1 MRQPHVAD
9 NELAPAAHLAVER
22 VTPMCHS
29 GVEPF
34 PRVSKVLVIV
44 KTVFRILGVLLVA
57 VTPLVADE
65 PLGFWS
71 FQPLR
76 FTVPDVVH
84 SDWPVNT
91 IDRFILGRIEQARRQ
106 PTATANPPV
115 LLRRICFDVSGLPP
129 TPGQRERFLS
139 DSRPDAWPRLVDR
152 LLASPHMG
160 ERWGRHWLDVV
171 RFAESYGF
179 EHDLDNDNAYH
190 FRDFVIRAFNDDM
203 PFDRFVR
210 WQLAGDELAVGDPLA
225 RMATGFLAAGVRNA
239 DIAKVR
245 VEQERYDELDDLVN
259 TVGTSLLGLS
269 VGCARCHDHKFD
281 PISQEEYYRFVA
293 IFERTIRGEVQ
304 LSTGAT
310 SAAGVRPVLVS
321 GEGLKPL
328 PRLYN
333 PGPAFYTKTWFL
345 RRGDVK
351 LKDHEVRPGYLDV
364 LLSEGVTEK
373 DFSGPKSSPADEK
386 DQPTFRRSGLARW
399 VTDAGRGGGHLL
411 ARVIVNRIWQHHFGR
426 GLVATPND
434 FGEQGQRPSHPG
446 LLDWLASELIRNGW
460 RLKPIHRA
468 VLNSATYRQAV
479 LDRPQSE
486 EDRSLFCGRAVRRL
500 EAESIRD
507 SLLLFGD
514 GFDDRMFGPGSLDSG
529 NPRRAVYFRVKRSQP
544 DPLMA
549 LFDFPDTLQGTA
561 TRSTTIVSPQALALL
576 NGPVVRRAAGSFAR
590 QLKQDRPRADLPT
603 LVGELFVRA
612 FGREALLEELAAS
625 VSFLEQQRAS
635 YRAMARRET
644 VTRRSADQNG
654 LVLDLTADGLEPGE
668 VSRWADA
675 RSQRTGIVFRPR
687 ESGRPRLVV
696 AATPTGRPAVAFG
709 PKPTVLQADDNPNV
723 EFGTGDFTVS
733 VVFRMDPASAN
744 GTQILG
750 KDSFSGDGTS
760 YTGYFFHETKGHLR
774 FSTRNLRKSKG
785 PVNYLDSHGVI
796 RRGRWHRAT
805 AVRAKGVVK
814 LFLDQA
820 LSPDRT
826 LVEPA
831 PTNVDNDV
839 PLKLGL
845 IDEHI
850 SGAFHGA
857 LAEVRLYR
865 RALSDEQVQLL
876 HARQGREYLGD
887 EPADPLELALV
898 DLCQAVFCLNE
909 FLYIE

>member
-1 MRQPHVAD
+1 M
-9 NELAPAAHLAVER
+9 
-22 VTPMCHS
+22 
-29 GVEPF
+29 
-34 PRVSKVLVIV
+34 
-44 KTVFRILGVLLVA
+44 
-57 VTPLVADE
+57 
-65 PLGFWS
+65 
-71 FQPLR
+71 
-76 FTVPDVVH
+76 
-84 SDWPVNT
+84 
-91 IDRFILGRIEQARRQ
+91 
-106 PTATANPPV
+106 
-115 LLRRICFDVSGLPP
+115 
-129 TPGQRERFLS
+129 
-139 DSRPDAWPRLVDR
+139 
-152 LLASPHMG
+152 
-160 ERWGRHWLDVV
+160 
-171 RFAESYGF
+171 
-179 EHDLDNDNAYH
+179 
-190 FRDFVIRAFNDDM
+190 
-203 PFDRFVR
+203 
-210 WQLAGDELAVGDPLA
+210 
-225 RMATGFLAAGVRNA
+225 
-239 DIAKVR
+239 
-245 VEQERYDELDDLVN
+245 
-259 TVGTSLLGLS
+259 
-269 VGCARCHDHKFD
+269 
-281 PISQEEYYRFVA
+281 
-293 IFERTIRGEVQ
+293 
-304 LSTGAT
+304 
-310 SAAGVRPVLVS
+310 
-321 GEGLKPL
+321 
-328 PRLYN
+328 
-333 PGPAFYTKTWFL
+333 
-345 RRGDVK
+345 
-351 LKDHEVRPGYLDV
+351 
-364 LLSEGVTEK
+364 
-373 DFSGPKSSPADEK
+373 
-386 DQPTFRRSGLARW
+386 
-399 VTDAGRGGGHLL
+399 
-411 ARVIVNRIWQHHFGR
+411 IVNRIWQHHFGR

-507 SLLLFGD
+507 SLWVFGD
-514 GFDDRMFGPGSLDSG
+514 RFDDRMFGPGSLDSG

-549 LFDFPDTLQGTA
+549 LFDLPDTLQGTA

-612 FGREALLEELAAS
+612 FGRESALEELAAS

-644 VTRRSADQNG
+644 VTRRAADQNG

-774 FSTRNLRKSKG
+774 FSTRNLRNSKG

>member
-1 MRQPHVAD
+1 M
-9 NELAPAAHLAVER
+9 ER
-22 VTPMCHS
+22 VPPLCHS
-29 GVEPF
+29 GVQPF
-34 PRVSKVLVIV
+34 PRVSKVMVIV
-44 KTVFRILGVLLVA
+44 KTVFRILGVLLFA
-57 VTPLVADE
+57 ATPLVADE

-76 FTVPDVVH
+76 FEIPDVADT
-84 SDWPVNT
+84 DWPVNT
-91 IDRFILGRIEQARRQ
+91 IDRFILRRIEQGQRKPSGR
-106 PTATANPPV
+106 ANAVV
-115 LLRRICFDVSGLPP
+115 LLRRICFGVLGLPP
-129 TPGQRERFLS
+129 TPGQRDRFLS
-139 DSRPDAWPRLVDR
+139 DRRPDAWSRLVDR
-152 LLASPHMG
+152 LLTSPHMG

-179 EHDLDNDNAYH
+179 EHDLDNANAYH

-210 WQLAGDELAVGDPLA
+210 WQLAGDELAAGDALA
-225 RMATGFLAAGVRNA
+225 RMATGFLAAGVHNA

-281 PISQEEYYRFVA
+281 PISQEEYYRFAA
-293 IFERTIRGEVQ
+293 IFERTIRGEVE

-310 SAAGVRPVLVS
+310 SGAGVRPVLVA

-364 LLSEGVTEK
+364 LLPEGVTERQ
-373 DFSGPKSSPADEK
+373 FSGPKQQPK
-386 DQPTFRRSGLARW
+386 TGTHRPTFRRSGLARW
-399 VTDAGRGGGHLL
+399 VTDSRRGAGHLL
-411 ARVIVNRIWQHHFGR
+411 ARVIVNRVWQHHFGR
-426 GLVATPND
+426 GLVSTPND
-434 FGEQGQRPSHPG
+434 FGDQGQRPTHPG
-446 LLDWLASELIRNGW
+446 LLDWLASELIRGGW
-460 RLKPIHRA
+460 RLKPIHRL
-468 VLNSATYRQAV
+468 VLSSATYRQAV
-479 LDRPQSE
+479 LNRAQTEQDQA
-486 EDRSLFCGRAVRRL
+486 LFRGRAVRRL

-507 SLLLFGD
+507 SLLVLGD
-514 GFDDRMFGPGSLDSG
+514 RFDGRMFGPGSLDSG

-549 LFDFPDTLQGTA
+549 LFDLPDTLQGTA
-561 TRSTTIVSPQALALL
+561 IRSSTIVSPQALALL
-576 NGPVVRRAAGSFAR
+576 NGPVVRRAAASFAR
-590 QLKQDRPRADLPT
+590 QLRQDRPRADLST
-603 LVGELFVRA
+603 LVRDLFVRA
-612 FGREALLEELAAS
+612 FGREATPAELDASAA
-625 VSFLEQQRAS
+625 FLQEQRDS
-635 YRAMARRET
+635 YRAM
-644 VTRRSADQNG
+644 TRPGIDEKPSDAGNG

-668 VSRWADA
+668 VLRWADA

-696 AATPTGRPAVAFG
+696 SATPTGRPAVAFG
-709 PKPTVLQADDNPNV
+709 PKPTVLQADDNPSV

-774 FSTRNLRKSKG
+774 FSTRNLRSGKG
-785 PVNYLDSHGVI
+785 PVNYLDSHGTI

-805 AVRAKGVVK
+805 AVRSKRTVK

-820 LSPDRT
+820 VAPDRI
-826 LVEPA
+826 LVEPS

-839 PLKLGL
+839 PLKLGM
-845 IDEHI
+845 IDEHP

-865 RALSDEQVQLL
+865 RALSDEQVRLL
-876 HARQGREYLGD
+876 HARQGREYLGLQ
-887 EPADPLELALV
+887 PVDPLDLALV
-898 DLCQAVFCLNE
+898 DLCQAIFCLNE
-909 FLYIE
+909 FLYIQ

>member
-1 MRQPHVAD
+1 VSFWR
-9 NELAPAAHLAVER
+9 AA
-22 VTPMCHS
+22 
-29 GVEPF
+29 
-34 PRVSKVLVIV
+34 VSPCVQVLVTV
-44 KTVFRILGVLLVA
+44 KTVFRIVVLLLVA
-57 VTPLVADE
+57 ARPLAADE

-76 FTVPDVVH
+76 FTVPDVAN
-84 SDWPVNT
+84 SDWPDNT
-91 IDRFILGRIEQARRQ
+91 IDRFILRRIEQGKQQ
-106 PTATANPPV
+106 PADRATAGV
-115 LLRRICFDVSGLPP
+115 LLRRICFDVLGLPP
-129 TPGQRERFLS
+129 TPGQRERFLP
-139 DSRPDAWPRLVDR
+139 DRRPDAWSRLVDR
-152 LLASPHMG
+152 LLVNPHLG

-203 PFDRFVR
+203 PFDRFVS
-210 WQLAGDELAVGDPLA
+210 WQLAGDELAAGDPLA
-225 RMATGFLAAGVRNA
+225 RMATGFLAAGVHNA

-281 PISQEEYYRFVA
+281 PISQEEYYRFAA
-293 IFERTIRGEVQ
+293 IFERTIRGEVE

-310 SAAGVRPVLVS
+310 SAAGVRTVLVA

-333 PGPAFYTKTWFL
+333 PGPAFYTRTWFL

-364 LLSEGVTEK
+364 LLSEGVTERQFAGPNQPPETGK
-373 DFSGPKSSPADEK
+373 DR
-386 DQPTFRRSGLARW
+386 PTFRRSGLARW
-399 VTDAGRGGGHLL
+399 ITDNRRGAGHLL
-411 ARVIVNRIWQHHFGR
+411 ARVIVNRVWQHHFGR

-434 FGEQGQRPSHPG
+434 FGDQGQRPTHPG

-460 RLKPIHRA
+460 RLKPIHRL
-468 VLNSATYRQAV
+468 VLSSATYRQAV
-479 LDRPQSE
+479 LNRAQTEQDRA
-486 EDRSLFCGRAVRRL
+486 LFRGRAVRRL

-507 SLLLFGD
+507 SLLVFGD
-514 GFDDRMFGPGSLDSG
+514 RFDGRMFGPGSLDSG
-529 NPRRAVYFRVKRSQP
+529 NPRRAVYFRVKRSRP

-549 LFDFPDTLQGTA
+549 LFDLPDTLQGTA
-561 TRSTTIVSPQALALL
+561 TRSSTIVSPQALALL
-576 NGPVVRRAAGSFAR
+576 NGPVVRQAAASFAR
-590 QLKQDRPRADLPT
+590 QLRQDRPRAGSVDL
-603 LVGELFVRA
+603 VRDLFVRA
-612 FGREALLEELAAS
+612 LGREATSEEL
-625 VSFLEQQRAS
+625 VVLTEFLQQQRAG
-635 YRAMARRET
+635 YRAMTREGAAEQLI
-644 VTRRSADQNG
+644 ADENQ
-654 LVLDLTADGLEPGE
+654 LVLDLTAEGLDPGE

-687 ESGRPRLVV
+687 ASGRPRLVV

-709 PKPTVLQADDNPNV
+709 PKPTVLQADDNPSV
-723 EFGTGDFTVS
+723 EFGTGEFTVS
-733 VVFRMDPASAN
+733 VVFRMDPASVN

-750 KDSFSGDGTS
+750 KDSYPGSGTS
-760 YTGYFFHETKGHLR
+760 YTGYFFHEERGHLR
-774 FSTRNLRKSKG
+774 FSTRNLRNGKG
-785 PVNYLDSHGVI
+785 PVNYLDSYGTIHK
-796 RRGRWHRAT
+796 GRWHRAT
-805 AVRAKGVVK
+805 AVRSKGTVK
-814 LFLDQA
+814 LYLDQA
-820 LSPDRT
+820 VSPDRI
-826 LVEPA
+826 LAEPS

-845 IDEHI
+845 IDEDP

-857 LAEVRLYR
+857 LAEVRIYR
-865 RALSDEQVQLL
+865 RALSDEQVWLL
-876 HARQGREYLGD
+876 HARQGRVYLGHQ
-887 EPADPLELALV
+887 PIDPLDLALV

>member
-91 IDRFILGRIEQARRQ
+91 LDRFILGRIEQARRQ

-179 EHDLDNDNAYH
+179 EHDLDNANAYH

-310 SAAGVRPVLVS
+310 SAAGVR
-321 GEGLKPL
+321 
-328 PRLYN
+328 RCWC
-333 PGPAFYTKTWFL
+333 PAK
-345 RRGDVK
+345 
-351 LKDHEVRPGYLDV
+351 
-364 LLSEGVTEK
+364 
-373 DFSGPKSSPADEK
+373 A
-386 DQPTFRRSGLARW
+386 
-399 VTDAGRGGGHLL
+399 
-411 ARVIVNRIWQHHFGR
+411 
-426 GLVATPND
+426 
-434 FGEQGQRPSHPG
+434 
-446 LLDWLASELIRNGW
+446 
-460 RLKPIHRA
+460 
-468 VLNSATYRQAV
+468 
-479 LDRPQSE
+479 
-486 EDRSLFCGRAVRRL
+486 
-500 EAESIRD
+500 
-507 SLLLFGD
+507 
-514 GFDDRMFGPGSLDSG
+514 
-529 NPRRAVYFRVKRSQP
+529 
-544 DPLMA
+544 
-549 LFDFPDTLQGTA
+549 
-561 TRSTTIVSPQALALL
+561 
-576 NGPVVRRAAGSFAR
+576 
-590 QLKQDRPRADLPT
+590 
-603 LVGELFVRA
+603 
-612 FGREALLEELAAS
+612 
-625 VSFLEQQRAS
+625 
-635 YRAMARRET
+635 
-644 VTRRSADQNG
+644 
-654 LVLDLTADGLEPGE
+654 
-668 VSRWADA
+668 
-675 RSQRTGIVFRPR
+675 
-687 ESGRPRLVV
+687 
-696 AATPTGRPAVAFG
+696 
-709 PKPTVLQADDNPNV
+709 
-723 EFGTGDFTVS
+723 
-733 VVFRMDPASAN
+733 
-744 GTQILG
+744 
-750 KDSFSGDGTS
+750 
-760 YTGYFFHETKGHLR
+760 
-774 FSTRNLRKSKG
+774 
-785 PVNYLDSHGVI
+785 
-796 RRGRWHRAT
+796 
-805 AVRAKGVVK
+805 
-814 LFLDQA
+814 
-820 LSPDRT
+820 
-826 LVEPA
+826 
-831 PTNVDNDV
+831 
-839 PLKLGL
+839 
-845 IDEHI
+845 
-850 SGAFHGA
+850 
-857 LAEVRLYR
+857 
-865 RALSDEQVQLL
+865 
-876 HARQGREYLGD
+876 
-887 EPADPLELALV
+887 
-898 DLCQAVFCLNE
+898 
-909 FLYIE
+909 

>member
-1 MRQPHVAD
+1 
-9 NELAPAAHLAVER
+9 
-22 VTPMCHS
+22 VT
-29 GVEPF
+29 
-34 PRVSKVLVIV
+34 V
-44 KTVFRILGVLLVA
+44 KTVFRIVVLLLVA
-57 VTPLVADE
+57 ARPLAADE

-76 FTVPDVVH
+76 FTVPDVAN
-84 SDWPVNT
+84 SDWPDNT
-91 IDRFILGRIEQARRQ
+91 IDRFILRRIEQGKQQ
-106 PTATANPPV
+106 PADRATAGV
-115 LLRRICFDVSGLPP
+115 LLRRICFDVLGLPP

-139 DSRPDAWPRLVDR
+139 DRRAGAWSRLVDR
-152 LLASPHMG
+152 LLVNPHLG

-203 PFDRFVR
+203 PFDRFVS
-210 WQLAGDELAVGDPLA
+210 WQLAGDELAAGDPLA

-269 VGCARCHDHKFD
+269 IGCARCHDHKFD

-293 IFERTIRGEVQ
+293 IFERTIRGEVE

-310 SAAGVRPVLVS
+310 SAAGVRPVLVA

-333 PGPAFYTKTWFL
+333 PGPAFYTRTWFL
-345 RRGDVK
+345 RRGNVK

-364 LLSEGVTEK
+364 LLSEGVTERQ
-373 DFSGPKSSPADEK
+373 FAGPDKPVGTEK
-386 DQPTFRRSGLARW
+386 GRPTFRRSGLARW
-399 VTDAGRGGGHLL
+399 VTDARRGAGHLL

-426 GLVATPND
+426 GLVTTPND
-434 FGEQGQRPSHPG
+434 FGDQGQRPTHPG

-460 RLKPIHRA
+460 RLKPVHRL
-468 VLNSATYRQAV
+468 VLSSATYRQAT
-479 LDRPQSE
+479 LNRERTEADRT
-486 EDRSLFCGRAVRRL
+486 LFRGRTVRRL

-507 SLLLFGD
+507 SLMVIGD
-514 GFDDRMFGPGSLDSG
+514 RFDGRMFGPGSLDSG

-549 LFDFPDTLQGTA
+549 LFDLPDTLQGTA
-561 TRSTTIVSPQALALL
+561 TRSSTIVSPQALALL
-576 NGPVVRRAAGSFAR
+576 NGPVVRQAAASFAR
-590 QLKQDRPRADLPT
+590 QLRQDRPRAGPVG
-603 LVGELFVRA
+603 LVRDLFVRA
-612 FGREALLEELAAS
+612 LGREATSGEL
-625 VSFLEQQRAS
+625 VVLTEFLQQQRAG
-635 YRAMARRET
+635 YRAMTREGADEQL
-644 VTRRSADQNG
+644 SAGENQ
-654 LVLDLTADGLEPGE
+654 LVLDLTAEGLDPGE

-687 ESGRPRLVV
+687 GSGRPRLVV

-709 PKPTVLQADDNPNV
+709 PKPTVLQADDNPRV
-723 EFGTGDFTVS
+723 EFGTGEFTVS
-733 VVFRMDPASAN
+733 VVFRMDPASVN

-750 KDSFSGDGTS
+750 KDSYPGSGTS
-760 YTGYFFHETKGHLR
+760 YTGYFFHEERGHLR
-774 FSTRNLRKSKG
+774 FSTRNLRSGKG
-785 PVNYLDSHGVI
+785 PVNYLDSYGTIHK
-796 RRGRWHRAT
+796 GRWHRAT
-805 AVRAKGVVK
+805 AVRSKGTVK
-814 LFLDQA
+814 LYLDQA
-820 LSPDRT
+820 VSPDRI
-826 LVEPA
+826 LVEPS
-831 PTNVDNDV
+831 PTNLDNDV

-845 IDEHI
+845 IDEDS

-857 LAEVRLYR
+857 LAEVRIYR
-865 RALSDEQVQLL
+865 RALSDEQVRLL
-876 HARQGREYLGD
+876 HARQGRVYLGHQ
-887 EPADPLELALV
+887 PVDPLDLALV